1 MKKVLLST
9 FALLATSAANA
20 GSLVY
25 TAPEVIAIEEPAR
38 MGGSGA
44 WIIPLIIVSVLLLTL
59 TGDDDEAEPNGMQP
73 NGVTY

>member
-9 FALLATSAANA
+9 FALLATTAVNA

-44 WIIPLIIVSVLLLTL
+44 WIIPLIIVSVLILTL
-59 TGDDDEAEPNGMQP
+59 TGDDDESEPNGVQP
-73 NGVTY
+73 NGATF